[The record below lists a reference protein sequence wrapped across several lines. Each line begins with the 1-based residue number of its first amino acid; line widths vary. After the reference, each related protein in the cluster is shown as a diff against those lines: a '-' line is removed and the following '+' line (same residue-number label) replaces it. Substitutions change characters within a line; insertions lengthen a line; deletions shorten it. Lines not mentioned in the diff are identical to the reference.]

1 MSQELQVLSDY
12 YDLSLLVLKRVQQ
25 FPRSLRYGLG
35 RSIEARTETL
45 LALLIR
51 AKYAPRGEK
60 DALLRET
67 NVELEVLRF
76 QIRQAVDL
84 KAVPLNGHLSVM
96 EKLEAVGRQV
106 GGWRKSLGVGEPDA
120 QRK

>member
-1 MSQELQVLSDY
+1 MSQELQVISDF

-25 FPRSLRYGLG
+25 FPRNIRHGLG
-35 RSIEARTETL
+35 RSIELRVETL

-51 AKYAPRGEK
+51 AKYSPRGEK
-60 DALLRET
+60 DFILRDV

-84 KAVPLNGHLSVM
+84 KAVPPDSHLSVT

-106 GGWRKSLGVGEPDA
+106 GGWRKSLVGSDP
-120 QRK
+120 RP